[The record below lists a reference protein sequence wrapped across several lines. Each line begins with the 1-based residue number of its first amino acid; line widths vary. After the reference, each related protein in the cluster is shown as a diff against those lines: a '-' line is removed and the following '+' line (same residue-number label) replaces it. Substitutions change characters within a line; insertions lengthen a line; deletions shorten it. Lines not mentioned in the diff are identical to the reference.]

1 MSAGDVVTMVCNGL
15 EDDYLGRL
23 FWPARIGLT
32 HYELTHWLYN
42 PMMHIMRVQRR
53 YKKP

>member
-1 MSAGDVVTMVCNGL
+1 MTCLLWVARFGPARFG
-15 EDDYLGRL
+15 
-23 FWPARIGLT
+23 PARIGLAHIGLA